1 VGRRLWSGER
11 GLGVSGKVRKERQ
24 HLAMVFPPLLIR
36 VWKETDPRRSNK
48 KIWRVLTPWLTW
60 EKTRTLIGGTR

>member
-1 VGRRLWSGER
+1 MGTI
-11 GLGVSGKVRKERQ
+11 GKVRKERQ

-60 EKTRTLIGGTR
+60 GKD